1 MPAWFE
7 PPCVTE
13 SGLAAVLT
21 SRAVVQIVGSLAQV
35 DDDRAR
41 SLREIAELA
50 GVSTR
55 TVRNHVEHLESVG
68 LLAET
73 DRGYRFGD
81 TELAEAFVGIETACW
96 ERVSAEQLEDSA
108 RQFWQ

>member
-1 MPAWFE
+1 MPAWSE
-7 PPCVTE
+7 PSTVTE

-21 SRAVVQIVGSLAQV
+21 SKAVVQIVGSLAQV

-41 SLREIAELA
+41 SLREIAELS

-81 TELAEAFVGIETACW
+81 TELAEAFVEIETACW